1 MIHQDMQHYNKFF
14 RNRVVTVAAL
24 LLLLASGAGAQRR
37 VALYDEWFHE
47 AHCELVSE
55 LRNDSTVYWL
65 VLTFDE
71 GDITIPRGS
80 QLVLRLRGGIDIT
93 LVSDREVTKADITL
107 RRWRDRSDRIITC
120 YYPVTEE
127 QLVLLHEHDLRH
139 LRIQTSQGWIERRIP
154 RHLRLR

>member
-1 MIHQDMQHYNKFF
+1 MIHQDMSNSNRLFQ
-14 RNRVVTVAAL
+14 NRVVAVAAL
-24 LLLLASGAGAQRR
+24 LLLLAFAVGAQRR
-37 VALYDEWFHE
+37 VTLYDEWFHE
-47 AHCELVSE
+47 ARCELVSE
-55 LRNDSTVYWL
+55 LRGDSTVYWL
-65 VLTFDE
+65 LLTFDE
-71 GDITIPRGS
+71 GDISIPRGS

-139 LRIQTSQGWIERRIP
+139 LRIESSQGWIERRIP